1 MEAAE
6 KLIHTA
12 IQCLKDEQK
21 KDASREVALAIT
33 KLQEAEMWLQEAR
46 EVKYHENI

>member
-21 KDASREVALAIT
+21 NGSSREVALAIT
-33 KLQEAEMWLQEAR
+33 KLQEAQMWLEHS
-46 EVKYHENI
+46 KGSGYDEN